1 MIDMFI
7 FKRAIKKVTS
17 NYNAR
22 ETLRRLESFLDEN
35 SPQLVYWLANL
46 FNGQQNSISYAE
58 LEAAALAGYEAQIRQ
73 WQQEYAKFVNDKLNP
88 MWLLAIGAG
97 AKQFELKHGKSLDDS
112 DFFVKNWLNNHAGQF
127 ITNINAETRQAI
139 KSILYYCQD
148 QQMNPKQ
155 IAQAIRPTIG
165 LTQQQA
171 IANLRYKE
179 HVKRTLL
186 KDHPRMSEAKAEER
200 AQRAA
205 LKYSSQQQRYRAE
218 TIARTELAFAYNRGA
233 HESVRQAVA
242 NGLMGRCEKVWE
254 TAGTQ
259 RTCGRCMELNGKVVG
274 FDDKFFDSKF
284 DLGETPPLHPRCR
297 CVIIYRE
304 IEKPMLHST
313 SNNSKINYQE
323 GDAKINWLKFNEA
336 KRLSDIQYRE
346 LRKFANDNKIELSG
360 FKKSDVDVNLI
371 KDAIL
376 TLNVLQNKFP
386 KVADER
392 YKLTL
397 ILSNT
402 MDADDFA
409 ITTKGRLITLNA
421 DAYRD
426 TARLAEEY
434 QKLVDEGWFVQGTD
448 YRAIIYH
455 EFGHIVAEAYKI
467 NPLEIACEITGLS
480 EKRVLQF
487 VAENL
492 SIYSGNIFDGSE
504 IISEVFADMSTVNP
518 SEFSKKFYAKV
529 MKIVEEGVIDGNKNS

>member
-186 KDHPRMSEAKAEER
+186 RDHPRMSEAKAEER

-304 IEKPMLHST
+304 IETSRRNSLQINETNSTISTGGLAGALNPHSERAEEHAIRYYGLVRSMKT
-313 SNNSKINYQE
+313 DCKNIANNTGFREQ
-323 GDAKINWLKFNEA
+323 
-336 KRLSDIQYRE
+336 DIQRVKNHVFYEEHELYDGEVARFDPSYYMSQSWQRLIEGKHIEERDIILLNHEFIESVFMAEGLNYRE
-346 LRKFANDNKIELSG
+346 AHDK
-360 FKKSDVDVNLI
+360 
-371 KDAIL
+371 
-376 TLNVLQNKFP
+376 
-386 KVADER
+386 
-392 YKLTL
+392 
-397 ILSNT
+397 
-402 MDADDFA
+402 
-409 ITTKGRLITLNA
+409 
-421 DAYRD
+421 
-426 TARLAEEY
+426 
-434 QKLVDEGWFVQGTD
+434 
-448 YRAIIYH
+448 
-455 EFGHIVAEAYKI
+455 AEAIY
-467 NPLEIACEITGLS
+467 NY
-480 EKRVLQF
+480 
-487 VAENL
+487 
-492 SIYSGNIFDGSE
+492 SIFI
-504 IISEVFADMSTVNP
+504 
-518 SEFSKKFYAKV
+518 
-529 MKIVEEGVIDGNKNS
+529 EE